1 VIREAII
8 ALGPWAWIVLGLVLV
23 ALELA
28 APGVF
33 LIWLGL
39 AAIAT
44 GLVDALFD
52 LSWQASAIVFALL
65 SVASVVVGRFVTR
78 RRDEGSADQ
87 PFLNR
92 RGAALVGRRF
102 TLDAPITGG
111 EGRVRIDDT
120 VWRAVGPD
128 CSAGTRVMVMGLDG
142 ANLVVAPVEDGDA

>member
-1 VIREAII
+1 MIREAII
-8 ALGPWAWIVLGLVLV
+8 TLGPWAWIVLGLVLV

-65 SVASVVVGRFVTR
+65 AVMSVVVGRLATR
-78 RRDEGSADQ
+78 RRGEGSADQ

-92 RGAALVGRRF
+92 RGAALVGRSF
-102 TLDAPITGG
+102 TLDVPITGG
-111 EGRVRIDDT
+111 EGRVRVDDT
-120 VWRAVGPD
+120 VWRIVGPD
-128 CSAGTRVMVMGLDG
+128 CPAGTRVTVTGLDG
-142 ANLVVAPVEDGDA
+142 SNLLVAPHEDGDA